1 MENGTSRTLTPAERQ
16 VLLSVCSQTD
26 KLDFAR
32 IRKALALPEEARFN
46 MVRYRG
52 EQTAEACEKKEK

>member
-1 MENGTSRTLTPAERQ
+1 M
-16 VLLSVCSQTD
+16 CSQTD

>member
-1 MENGTSRTLTPAERQ
+1 M
-16 VLLSVCSQTD
+16 CSQTD

-32 IRKALALPEEARFN
+32 VRKVLALPEEARFN

-52 EQTAEACEKKEK
+52 EQTAEACEKKEKITALPC